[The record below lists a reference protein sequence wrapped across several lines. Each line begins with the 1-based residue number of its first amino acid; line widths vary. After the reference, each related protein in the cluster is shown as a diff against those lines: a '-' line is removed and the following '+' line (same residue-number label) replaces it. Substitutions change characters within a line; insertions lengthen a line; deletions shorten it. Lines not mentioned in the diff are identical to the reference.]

1 MTDALLSHTGYPFVH
16 WGRLHFLT
24 VRISGGRISE
34 MGAHPK
40 PTVVVLDTNL
50 KQMEVNTAFAASLAL
65 PLPVPFVEIT

>member
-1 MTDALLSHTGYPFVH
+1 
-16 WGRLHFLT
+16 
-24 VRISGGRISE
+24 